1 MATIERF
8 EDIKAWQLAR
18 DLCKQI
24 NGYTLYTIFS
34 KDFKLI
40 GQIKGSSG
48 SVMDN
53 IAEGFERGGN
63 KEFVQFLSFSKG
75 STGEV
80 KSQLYRDLD
89 NKYISQTEFDNA
101 YSKADEISKMIGGL
115 MSYLSKSDI
124 KGPKFKRE

>member
-8 EDIKAWQLAR
+8 DDIKAWQLAR
-18 DLCKQI
+18 ELCKQI
-24 NGYTLYTIFS
+24 NGYMLYAIFS
-34 KDFKLI
+34 KDFRLI

-63 KEFVQFLSFSKG
+63 KEF
-75 STGEV
+75 
-80 KSQLYRDLD
+80 DD
-89 NKYISQTEFDNA
+89 A

-115 MSYLSKSDI
+115 MTYLSKSDI

>member
-1 MATIERF
+1 MSTFERF

-18 DLCKQI
+18 ELCKQI
-24 NGYTLYTIFS
+24 NELTQYAAFS
-34 KDFKLI
+34 KDFKLV

-63 KEFVQFLSFSKG
+63 KEFVQFLSISKG
-75 STGEV
+75 SAGEV
-80 KSQLYRDLD
+80 KSQLYRVLD
-89 NKYISQTEFDNA
+89 NKYITPEEFDKT
-101 YSKADEISKMIGGL
+101 YKEADEISKMIGGL
-115 MSYLSKSDI
+115 MTYLNKSVI